1 MQRSTRIQICSLTV
15 LLSLFAAGL
24 HAQQVTVEI
33 TGVNDDL
40 RGQMLDSI
48 TLARQKEPER
58 LTLSRVKAL
67 FSRASKEIGHVL
79 ETHGY
84 YQPHITTKLSEEEAE
99 HWRAV
104 FHIEPGPRMHVT
116 DVSLRLDGEGESD
129 TAMRAA
135 LDAFPLKTG
144 DPLSHA
150 KYEQGKKH
158 IENIALRRGYFDGAW
173 RKHAIMVDVAKSSA
187 RIELQYDTGP
197 RYRFGEITLP
207 DTVISTRVLK
217 RMLPFKTG
225 DPYDSSLLITL
236 SQTLR
241 DSNYFSDVL
250 VTPQKHDLHD
260 QQVPV
265 TLTLTPRRRNSYE
278 IGGGFGT
285 DTGPR
290 LVAAWINHYFNRRGH
305 RIEARLRLSPVLSSA
320 TASYI
325 LPYFRSRNAELGI
338 STSLSHEDTTSRNS
352 DIFKVGVQH
361 LSKQWGWNRTL
372 GLTYHYEDFSL
383 AGTEESTQL
392 MMPSIGY
399 WLSVSDDPIYTRK
412 GYRLSINL
420 RGAVSGVIS
429 DISFVQ
435 SHVQAKVIH
444 ALGERGRII
453 ARGEVGTTEV
463 SNFKK
468 LPASLRYYAGGSNSV
483 RGFGFEALGPKDSN
497 GKAIGGRHLLT
508 GSLEYEYRFLD
519 KWSGAVFTDFG
530 NAFNS
535 FQHIDLEY
543 SVGAGIRWLS
553 PVGPIRVDIG
563 VGISRADNP
572 VHLHIV
578 AGPEL

>member
-1 MQRSTRIQICSLTV
+1 MQRATLIRICSLAA
-15 LLSLFAAGL
+15 LLSLFSTGL

-33 TGVNDDL
+33 TGVSDDL
-40 RGQMLDSI
+40 RKEMLDSI
-48 TLARQKEPER
+48 TLARQKEQER
-58 LTLSRVKAL
+58 LTLARVKAL

-79 ETHGY
+79 EAHGY
-84 YQPHITTKLSEEEAE
+84 YQPHIATKLNEEEAQ
-99 HWRAV
+99 HWRAA
-104 FHIEPGPRMHVT
+104 FHIEPGPRTHVT
-116 DVSLRLDGEGESD
+116 DVSVQLTGPGEMDE
-129 TAMRAA
+129 AMRAA

-150 KYEQGKKH
+150 RYEQGKEH
-158 IENIALRRGYFDGAW
+158 IENIATQRGYFEGAW
-173 RKHAIMVDVAKSSA
+173 LKHAILVDVAKGSA

-207 DTVISTRVLK
+207 DTVISTKVLK
-217 RMLPFKTG
+217 KMLPFKTG
-225 DPYDSSLLITL
+225 DPYDSNLLITL

-250 VTPQKHDLHD
+250 VTPQKHDMHD

-265 TLTLTPRRRNSYE
+265 SLTLTPRRRNSYE

-290 LVAAWINHYFNRRGH
+290 LIASWKNHYFNRKGH
-305 RIEARLRLSPVLSSA
+305 RIETRLRLSPVLSSL

-325 LPYFRSRNAELGI
+325 LPYFRSRDAELGI
-338 STSLSHEDTTSRNS
+338 STSLSHEDTTSRKS
-352 DIFKVGVQH
+352 DIVKAGVQH
-361 LSKQWGWNRTL
+361 LSKLWGWNQTL
-372 GLTYHYEDFSL
+372 GLTYHYEEFTL
-383 AGTEESTQL
+383 AGIQETTQL

-412 GYRLSINL
+412 GYRLSVNL
-420 RGAVSGVIS
+420 RGAASGAIS

-435 SHVQAKVIH
+435 AITRAKVIH

-468 LPASLRYYAGGSNSV
+468 MPASLRFYAGGSNSV
-483 RGFGFEALGPKDSN
+483 RGFGYEALGPKDSN
-497 GKAIGGRHLLT
+497 GKVIGGRFLIT

-535 FQHIDLEY
+535 FQHINLEY
-543 SVGAGIRWLS
+543 SVGTGIRWLS

-563 VGISRADNP
+563 VGISRADYP

-578 AGPEL
+578 AGPDL